1 MKITKKII
9 SLILLLSVFTTINL
23 RYTSVNSFAK
33 EEKSHKEI
41 ALEMAKKQLKE
52 QKADRFL
59 PLIEKEIE
67 EMYGNIGRFKDT
79 TGYFPNGGAVSYVQ
93 SYTVPRLTVCKVFF
107 SDEAYEEI
115 INGNPI
121 PDSFSNNIG
130 SVLIGKLGLR
140 ESIVWAICSIGND
153 YNNYNIKEA
162 GGVLKFYAEDANGST
177 NILLPWWDHPY
188 ATYPD
193 DADVEIF

>member
-67 EMYGNIGRFKDT
+67 EMYGNIGMFKDT

-107 SDEAYEEI
+107 SDEAY
-115 INGNPI
+115 
-121 PDSFSNNIG
+121 
-130 SVLIGKLGLR
+130 
-140 ESIVWAICSIGND
+140 
-153 YNNYNIKEA
+153 
-162 GGVLKFYAEDANGST
+162 
-177 NILLPWWDHPY
+177 
-188 ATYPD
+188 
-193 DADVEIF
+193 

>member
-115 INGNPI
+115 INGNSV
-121 PDSFSNNIG
+121 PDSFEDYIENAI
-130 SVLIGKLGLR
+130 VKKFGLAAQ
-140 ESIVWAICSIGND
+140 IVFDICSIGSD
-153 YNNYNIKEA
+153 YNNSNIQEA

-193 DADVEIF
+193 DADVEQF